1 MAVVAVK
8 PALLVWAREHRGLTV
23 AEAADKLSIDE
34 ADLGALE
41 SGQKPL
47 NLTMFKRISDRYLS
61 LVKRQTDYEI
71 ADVTKRNPTEMT
83 LSPVPMTVGY
93 DPIPAFNWSFEQL
106 ENVARGEPVDE
117 KVDEN
122 LLIRFARIV
131 PKENQ
136 TGTTGLWITYGDKRV
151 DLNIEFKQRAEALA
165 SLLKITERR
174 PEWMVGKSVGS
185 VTGELLQVDDF
196 DERHQFAIQP
206 PDRSG

>member
-1 MAVVAVK
+1 MSTRRFTVHVNGH
-8 PALLVWAREHRGLTV
+8 PGHRGNVLAHAFLDRLKAV
-23 AEAADKLSIDE
+23 LDALGQAER
-34 ADLGALE
+34 
-41 SGQKPL
+41 
-47 NLTMFKRISDRYLS
+47 NYLS